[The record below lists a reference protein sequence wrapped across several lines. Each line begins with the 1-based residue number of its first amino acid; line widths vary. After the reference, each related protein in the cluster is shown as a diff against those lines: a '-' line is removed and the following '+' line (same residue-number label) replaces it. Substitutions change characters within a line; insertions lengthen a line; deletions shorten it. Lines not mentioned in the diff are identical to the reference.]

1 MQERIFNLLFN
12 EDDITWQNII
22 YDLVNSEQMNP
33 WDIDI
38 SLISQKFI
46 ERLKKLKEMDF
57 RISGKVVLASAIL
70 LKIKSN
76 HLLVHDINA
85 LDALI
90 ASQQM
95 DEEAFYD
102 ELDGNIVMPE
112 EQETMPLVPRT
123 PQPRKR
129 KISVYD
135 LVSAL
140 EKAIEVQN
148 RRIINKAN
156 APIVEIPQKPLDISI
171 VIKDVYKKITTF
183 FKKNNNKLTFEQ
195 LLPSETKE
203 DKVLT
208 FIPLLHLDNQRKI
221 DLLQQQHFSEIEIKL
236 LQQLKKAG

>member
-1 MQERIFNLLFN
+1 MQEKIFSLLFN
-12 EDDITWQNII
+12 EDEITWQNII

-33 WDIDI
+33 WDVDI
-38 SLISQKFI
+38 SLISQKFMS
-46 ERLKKLKEMDF
+46 RLKELKEMDF
-57 RISGKVVLASAIL
+57 RISGKIVLASAIL

-76 HLLVHDINA
+76 RLLVQDMNA
-85 LDALI
+85 FDSLI
-90 ASQQM
+90 ASQEM

-102 ELDGNIVMPE
+102 ELENMGQLPKE
-112 EQETMPLVPRT
+112 EEPIRKLMPRT

-135 LVSAL
+135 LVGAL

-148 RRIINKAN
+148 RREINKSN
-156 APIVEIPQKPLDISI
+156 APIVEIPQKSLDMSV
-171 VIKDVYKKITTF
+171 VIKDVYGKITSF
-183 FKKNNNKLTFEQ
+183 FKRNNNKLTFEQ

-221 DLLQQQHFSEIEIKL
+221 DLLQQQNFSEIEIKL
-236 LQQLKKAG
+236 LNKIAS

>member
-1 MQERIFNLLFN
+1 MQEKIFSLLFN
-12 EDDITWQNII
+12 EDEITWQNII

-33 WDIDI
+33 WDVDI
-38 SLISQKFI
+38 SLIAHKYI
-46 ERLKKLKEMDF
+46 DTLKQLKEMDF
-57 RISGKVVLASAIL
+57 RISGKVVLASALL

-76 HLLVHDINA
+76 RLLVHDINA
-85 LDALI
+85 FDSLI

-95 DEEAFYD
+95 DEDAFFEELGSYD
-102 ELDGNIVMPE
+102 QDLK
-112 EQETMPLVPRT
+112 EQQDIKPLMPRT

-135 LVSAL
+135 LVNAL

-148 RRIINKAN
+148 RREINKAS
-156 APIVEIPQKPLDISI
+156 APIVEIPQKSLDISI
-171 VIKDVYKKITTF
+171 VIKDVYSKITTF
-183 FKKNNNKLTFEQ
+183 FKKNNNKLTFNQ

-221 DLLQQQHFSEIEIKL
+221 DIMQEKHFSEIEIKL
-236 LQQLKKAG
+236 LKNMAA

>member
-1 MQERIFNLLFN
+1 MQEKIFNLLFN
-12 EDDITWQNII
+12 EDEITWQNII

-38 SLISQKFI
+38 SQITHKFI
-46 ERLKKLKEMDF
+46 ERLKHLKQMDF
-57 RISGKVVLASAIL
+57 RISGKIVLASAIM

-76 HLLVHDINA
+76 RFLVHDMNA
-85 LDALI
+85 FDSLI

-102 ELDGNIVMPE
+102 ELHGVGQPAVARE
-112 EQETMPLVPRT
+112 EVRPLMPRT

-135 LVSAL
+135 LVTAL
-140 EKAIEVQN
+140 EKAMEVQN
-148 RRIINKAN
+148 KREINKAN
-156 APIVEIPQKPLDISI
+156 APIVEIPQKSLDISI
-171 VIKDVYKKITTF
+171 VIKEVYGKITSF
-183 FKKNNNKLTFEQ
+183 FKKNNNKLTFTQ

-221 DLLQQQHFSEIEIKL
+221 DLLQRQQFSEIQIKL
-236 LQQLKKAG
+236 LSKIAS